1 MAEQYRAKRTSEE
14 ISRWDAANY
23 PGGFNR
29 YAEELRNAI
38 ERELRE
44 WGECP
49 LLERLDR
56 ERPYIS
62 APLFEVL
69 RSVHQR
75 QKNEAAP
82 AASGNQSF
90 VGILQQRY
98 GFNPKDWD
106 RSFYKYSSVEK
117 LVDELR
123 AAGHRAMDRTEHRS
137 VPVTEKERTGD
148 TSVPVSVAGQP
159 SPAEESSRTPAVREA
174 RE

>member
-90 VGILQQRY
+90 VGILQQR
-98 GFNPKDWD
+98 
-106 RSFYKYSSVEK
+106 RETRR
-117 LVDELR
+117 R
-123 AAGHRAMDRTEHRS
+123 AARGGTQGDGSDGAPVRACYGERENGRYVGS
-137 VPVTEKERTGD
+137 RLGCGAAVPGGGI
-148 TSVPVSVAGQP
+148 PP
-159 SPAEESSRTPAVREA
+159 YSRCSGGPGRA
-174 RE
+174 

>member
-14 ISRWDAANY
+14 ISRWDAASY
-23 PGGFNR
+23 PGGINR

-75 QKNEAAP
+75 QKKRGGSRRLRKPELCGDP
-82 AASGNQSF
+82 AAK
-90 VGILQQRY
+90 IWL
-98 GFNPKDWD
+98 
-106 RSFYKYSSVEK
+106 
-117 LVDELR
+117 
-123 AAGHRAMDRTEHRS
+123 
-137 VPVTEKERTGD
+137 
-148 TSVPVSVAGQP
+148 
-159 SPAEESSRTPAVREA
+159 
-174 RE
+174 

>member
-82 AASGNQSF
+82 AASKATQS
-90 VGILQQRY
+90 LPR
-98 GFNPKDWD
+98 
-106 RSFYKYSSVEK
+106 
-117 LVDELR
+117 
-123 AAGHRAMDRTEHRS
+123 
-137 VPVTEKERTGD
+137 
-148 TSVPVSVAGQP
+148 
-159 SPAEESSRTPAVREA
+159 SPAPFHATHAPALLCGGAFLFPGGVV
-174 RE
+174 